1 MTEKLVNIIGER
13 FPLTELS
20 AGEFASLKVGGMKFK
35 IKAYHAE
42 GLGRVSVMRASGF
55 FGLMKMDTVMITPTE
70 LDLPLYSY
78 DRIYAFG
85 NDTLIVELYDTLSG
99 ELDASALDSAKAEF
113 ASLPER
119 DAGEHW
125 YDGIKLKESISKK
138 GKKAQTPALDELAIK
153 HFHAYL
159 GLSAGEPSSADKK
172 REKTEYYVNG
182 LLERGGPSTDVFK
195 KSLGKEKT
203 EELFK
208 KVLFGTEK

>member
-20 AGEFASLKVGGMKFK
+20 AGEFASLKVGGMKFN

-42 GLGRVSVMRASGF
+42 GLGHVSVMRASGF
-55 FGLMKMDTVMITPTE
+55 FGLMKMDTLMITPTE

-78 DRIYAFG
+78 DRIYAMG
-85 NDTLIVELYDTLSG
+85 NDTLILELYDTMTS
-99 ELDASALDSAKAEF
+99 ELDASALGSAKAEF

-125 YDGIKLKESISKK
+125 YDGIRLKESISKK
-138 GKKAQTPALDELAIK
+138 GKKVQTPALDELAFK